1 MPSFRFVGHILL
13 LVAVC
18 TSIAAAA
25 ASDDPT
31 PDLPSNLLEAL
42 SDLPLTPHFGDLTAP
57 RVPLHADCNV
67 EPLPEIVDPEAL
79 LFEHEES
86 LDTAGLLP
94 EMSEA
99 LEKFR
104 KLVTSAGGTFEL
116 RSAYRPPAYQ
126 EHLQAVWFKWMRELR
141 RNTQRG
147 CQALREQISDEFK
160 GHKLMETQ
168 MPVTSSDHTRG
179 MAFDATVMM
188 PRVAPT
194 KSKKRRVSVSLDHLA
209 LLAGLRRPDI
219 RHDPVHFKLVIVTPV
234 RAGGL

>member
-1 MPSFRFVGHILL
+1 LPSFRFVGHTLL

-18 TSIAAAA
+18 TSVAAAA
-25 ASDDPT
+25 IGDDPT
-31 PDLPSNLLEAL
+31 PDLPTNFLEAL
-42 SDLPLTPHFGDLTAP
+42 SDLPVMPHFGDLTAP
-57 RVPLHADCNV
+57 RVPLHADCSV

-79 LFEHEES
+79 QFEHDES

-99 LEKFR
+99 LDKFR
-104 KLVTSAGGTFEL
+104 KLVASVGGTFEL

-160 GHKLMETQ
+160 RHKLMETQ

-188 PRVAPT
+188 PRVVQT
-194 KSKKRRVSVSLDHLA
+194 KSKKRPIRVSLDHLA
-209 LLAGLRRPDI
+209 LLAGLRRPDV
-219 RHDPVHFKLVIVTPV
+219 RHDPVHFKLVITTPV
-234 RAGGL
+234 HAGGL